1 VKLEDELREL
11 FGGTKG
17 ASWPGEREGFDRFLR
32 RRARRGRA
40 VAAAA
45 GLALVAV
52 LGAAVLVARVLPE
65 GRDTVAPAGGVV
77 RVPEGGFELPVPAG
91 WRVERELTATG
102 PGRAGGAAR
111 PAVVGVVLVPGSGEP
126 RGAAIT
132 VSTDDR
138 RASFSATGQ
147 RSDGRPYQLRPGAG
161 PGEVGQYVL
170 LWPDYCPQRLRC
182 GQQPSGRMRM
192 LLVTGVA
199 APGDAAGSEQVRQV
213 MRQVVDAVQPIITN
227 ALRPPAPPTV
237 PADTKVLLGK
247 GGSGAAAWEAWI
259 EPIKGNTNSAGFG
272 VHFPW
277 ADRHYPDQPKH
288 LHWEQLEPEDLQRDG
303 FYTLGDCLWWVPG
316 SGLLLFGLADEAA
329 ATVRIELAGQR
340 PVEVST
346 FGRDKPVPWV
356 AFVSPPLP
364 AGSKVERV
372 TALDAAGKTI
382 GIQKRRFGGERLCRS
397 RAG

>member
-1 VKLEDELREL
+1 MRLEDELRQL
-11 FGGTKG
+11 FGRTDGVP
-17 ASWPGEREGFDRFLR
+17 WPGEREAFDRFLR
-32 RRARRGRA
+32 RRGRRGRA

-45 GLALVAV
+45 GLGLVAL

-65 GRDTVAPAGGVV
+65 GRDTVAPTGGVV
-77 RVPEGGFELPVPAG
+77 RVPDEGFELPVPAG
-91 WRVERELTATG
+91 WKVERELTGTRPG
-102 PGRAGGAAR
+102 PAGGAPR

-126 RGAAIT
+126 RGATIT

-138 RASFSATGQ
+138 GTSFRGTGQ
-147 RSDGRPYQLRPGAG
+147 RSDGRPYELRPGSG
-161 PGEVGQYVL
+161 PGEVGQYVVP
-170 LWPDYCPQRLRC
+170 WPDYCPQRLRC
-182 GQQPSGRMRM
+182 GRFGSGRV

-213 MRQVVDAVQPIITN
+213 MRQVVEAVRPITN
-227 ALRPPAPPTV
+227 ALRPPPAPTV

-259 EPIKGNTNSAGFG
+259 EPIKGNNDSAGFG

-277 ADRHYPDQPKH
+277 ADRRYPDQPKH
-288 LHWEQLEPEDLQRDG
+288 LHWESLEPENLQRDG
-303 FYTLGDCLWWVPG
+303 FYTLGDCLFWVPG
-316 SGLLLFGLADEAA
+316 SGLLVFGLADEAA
-329 ATVRIELAGQR
+329 ATVRIELDGQS

-356 AFVSPPLP
+356 AFVSPSLP
-364 AGSKVERV
+364 AGSKVDRV

-382 GIQKRRFGGERLCRS
+382 GIQKWPLGGGMLCRS

>member
-1 VKLEDELREL
+1 MSLEQELRQL
-11 FGGTKG
+11 FGATHD
-17 ASWPGEREGFDRFLR
+17 APWPGEREAFDRFLR

-52 LGAAVLVARVLPE
+52 LGGAVLVARGQPE
-65 GRDTVAPAGGVV
+65 GRETVAPTGRVV
-77 RVPEGGFELPVPAG
+77 RVPEEGFELPVPAG
-91 WRVERELTATG
+91 WRVERELTDTRPG
-102 PGRAGGAAR
+102 PAGGASR
-111 PAVVGVVLVPGSGEP
+111 PAVVGVVLVPRSGEP
-126 RGAAIT
+126 SGAAIT

-138 RASFSATGQ
+138 RTSFSATGQ
-147 RSDGRPYQLRPGAG
+147 RSDDRPYQLRPGAG

-182 GQQPSGRMRM
+182 SQQPSGRMRM

-199 APGDAAGSEQVRQV
+199 EPGDAAGSERVRLV
-213 MRQVVDAVQPIITN
+213 MRQVVEAVRPITN
-227 ALRPPAPPTV
+227 ALRPPPPPTV

-247 GGSGAAAWEAWI
+247 GGSGAGAWEAWI
-259 EPIKGNTNSAGFG
+259 EPIKGNDNSAGFSM
-272 VHFPW
+272 HFPW
-277 ADRHYPDQPKH
+277 ADRRYPDQPKH
-288 LHWEQLEPEDLQRDG
+288 VHWEVLEPGYLQLDG
-303 FYTLGDCLWWVPG
+303 VYTLVDCLTWAPG
-316 SGLLLFGLADEAA
+316 SGGLLYGLADEAA
-329 ATVRIELAGQR
+329 ATVRIELAGQS

-364 AGSKVERV
+364 AGSKVDRV
-372 TALDAAGKTI
+372 VALDAAGTVI
-382 GIQKRRFGGERLCRS
+382 GSLERPYSGGLCRS

>member
-1 VKLEDELREL
+1 MSLEQELRQL
-11 FGGTKG
+11 FGRTEGVP
-17 ASWPGEREGFDRFLR
+17 WPGEREAFDRFLR
-32 RRARRGRA
+32 RRARRGR
-40 VAAAA
+40 VAAVA
-45 GLALVAV
+45 GLALVAL

-65 GRDTVAPAGGVV
+65 GRDTVAPTGGVV
-77 RVPEGGFELPVPAG
+77 RVPEEGFELSVPAG
-91 WRVERELTATG
+91 WRVDRELTGLRPG
-102 PGRAGGAAR
+102 PAGGAAR
-111 PAVVGVVLVPGSGEP
+111 PAVVGVVLVPRSGEP

-132 VSTDDR
+132 VTTDDGR
-138 RASFSATGQ
+138 TSFRATGQ

-161 PGEVGQYVL
+161 AGEVGQYVL
-170 LWPDYCPQRLRC
+170 FWPDYCPQRLRC
-182 GQQPSGRMRM
+182 GQLPSGRM

-199 APGDAAGSEQVRQV
+199 EPGDAAGSERVRSV
-213 MRQVVDAVQPIITN
+213 MRQVVEAVRPITN
-227 ALRPPAPPTV
+227 ALRPPPAPTV

-288 LHWEQLEPEDLQRDG
+288 LHWEQLEPEYVQRDG
-303 FYTLGDCLWWVPG
+303 IYLLTDCLFWVPG
-316 SGLLLFGLADEAA
+316 SGVLLFGLANEDA
-329 ATVRIELAGQR
+329 ATVRIELAGHA
-340 PVEVST
+340 PVTVAA

-364 AGSKVERV
+364 AGSKLDRV
-372 TALDAAGKTI
+372 VVLDAAGKTI
-382 GIQKRRFGGERLCRS
+382 GIQERPYGTMALCRS

>member
-1 VKLEDELREL
+1 
-11 FGGTKG
+11 
-17 ASWPGEREGFDRFLR
+17 
-32 RRARRGRA
+32 
-40 VAAAA
+40 
-45 GLALVAV
+45 
-52 LGAAVLVARVLPE
+52 
-65 GRDTVAPAGGVV
+65 
-77 RVPEGGFELPVPAG
+77 
-91 WRVERELTATG
+91 
-102 PGRAGGAAR
+102 
-111 PAVVGVVLVPGSGEP
+111 VPGSGEP

-132 VSTDDR
+132 VTTDDGR
-138 RASFSATGQ
+138 TSFRATGQ

-161 PGEVGQYVL
+161 AGEVGQYVL
-170 LWPDYCPQRLRC
+170 FWPDYCPQRLRC
-182 GQQPSGRMRM
+182 GQLPSGRM

-199 APGDAAGSEQVRQV
+199 EPGDAAGSERVRSV
-213 MRQVVDAVQPIITN
+213 MRQVVEAVRPITN
-227 ALRPPAPPTV
+227 ALRGPPPPTV

-288 LHWEQLEPEDLQRDG
+288 LHWEELNPGYLQQHG
-303 FYTLGDCLWWVPG
+303 IYLLTDCLSWVPG
-316 SGLLLFGLADEAA
+316 SGVLLFGLADEAA
-329 ATVRIELAGQR
+329 ATVRIELAGQA

-364 AGSKVERV
+364 AGSKLDRV
-372 TALDAAGKTI
+372 VVLDAADKTI
-382 GIQKRRFGGERLCRS
+382 GIQKRPYGGDRLCRS